1 MLALP
6 ETGMIEEKNK
16 RCLPAMRS
24 LPDVVYLAHSYKYVL
39 QFVYNNIRHCGLLDL
54 DYAGAF
60 DGGVNNATDI
70 LL

>member
-1 MLALP
+1 MKICVAAI
-6 ETGMIEEKNK
+6 ETT
-16 RCLPAMRS
+16 
-24 LPDVVYLAHSYKYVL
+24 V
-39 QFVYNNIRHCGLLDL
+39 FVYNNIRHCGLLDL